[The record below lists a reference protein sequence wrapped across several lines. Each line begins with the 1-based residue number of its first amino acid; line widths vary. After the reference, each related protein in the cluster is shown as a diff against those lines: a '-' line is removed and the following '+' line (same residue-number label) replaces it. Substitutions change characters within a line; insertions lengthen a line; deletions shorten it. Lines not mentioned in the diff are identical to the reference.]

1 MPKVYKDLV
10 QVCYGYVCDRCGDG
24 QYRPTGVAYLSFPPQ
39 YPHICDNCG
48 DKRIFGETYP
58 ASAGFFIKGPK
69 VTDNQLEAEI
79 QAKALTAPCLTL
91 LDIEANIARE
101 YFFTAG
107 DAVFGREV
115 AASGTPVTNDIA
127 LNSLTFCVLVL
138 KNGFTVTGESGRV
151 SPKNFNSELGRNIA
165 RQNAVQKIWPLMGYA
180 LKQQLHEAQ

>member
-1 MPKVYKDLV
+1 M
-10 QVCYGYVCDRCGDG
+10 
-24 QYRPTGVAYLSFPPQ
+24 
-39 YPHICDNCG
+39 
-48 DKRIFGETYP
+48 
-58 ASAGFFIKGPK
+58 
-69 VTDNQLEAEI
+69 TDNQVEVEI
-79 QAKALTAPCLTL
+79 QTKGLITARVTL

-115 AASGTPVTNDIA
+115 AACGTPVTSDIA

-138 KNGFTVTGESGRV
+138 KNGFTVTGESACV
-151 SPKNFNSELGRNIA
+151 SPGSFNSEQGRNIA